1 MFKRDVKK
9 PVQLKSNLQE
19 EWQIP
24 VIEVLELDP
33 WKYFKKPALAY
44 GKVKG

>member
-19 EWQIP
+19 EWQIS

-33 WKYFKKPALAY
+33 RKYFKKPGLAF
-44 GKVKG
+44 GKVNG